1 MSPTVSAIG
10 MALNIEYE
18 RPPLGL
24 NLDAHQDTAGNWQ
37 IGDGLTSLPDGR
49 KVGPGMSLTPAEYAA
64 ASTQTLRKFEA
75 GVLRLVSKDVQLNQ
89 YQFDALVFLAWNIG
103 LAAFEDSSVL
113 RMVNAERWE
122 DAAYHFGEWVYATK
136 SNKFDAEG
144 RVIGEE
150 QYGPDGV
157 LLAEG
162 QVWKRAYRGLYRRH
176 LSEACLFLGLDW
188 RDACHEDA
196 IEMQVVHE
204 KQDYGW
210 RDSVEYK
217 TPWAD
222 VLRVARNHPLPAP
235 KMLGEKEAVMGKTL
249 VLPDNWDDMS
259 ADQQTAWLNNDQ
271 TAKLKAKSTA
281 AVIAPKK
288 AIIETPNLKPDA
300 KPKPL
305 EESKSANGLAKKKAG
320 EESLKAGGVIAGT
333 TAVTAAVREVT
344 GVAKEATKTA
354 TDATGFVMGFTLQQL
369 MLLGLIG
376 GLFLLTIGVYRWRVG
391 KYMLYEGRQEAEG
404 PKI

>member
-1 MSPTVSAIG
+1 

-75 GVLRLVSKDVQLNQ
+75 GVLRLVSKEVQLNQ

-122 DAAYHFGEWVYATK
+122 DAAYHFGDWIYATVQNDFNSDGTVRGTPK
-136 SNKFDAEG
+136 
-144 RVIGEE
+144 
-150 QYGPDGV
+150 YGPDGV
-157 LLAEG
+157 LLAKG
-162 QVWKRAYRGLYRRH
+162 KVWKRAYRGLYRRH
-176 LSEACLFLGLDW
+176 LSEACLSLGLDW
-188 RDACHEDA
+188 RDACDESV
-196 IEMQVVHE
+196 IELESVSE
-204 KQDYGW
+204 KTDYGW
-210 RDSVEYK
+210 RDRVTYK

-249 VLPDNWDDMS
+249 VLPENWDDMS
-259 ADQQTAWLNNDQ
+259 ADQQTAWLNKDQ
-271 TAKLKAKSTA
+271 TAKLKAKSNA
-281 AVIAPKK
+281 AVVVPKK
-288 AIIETPNLKPDA
+288 VVVTPNLDPA
-300 KPKPL
+300 KEPKAM
-305 EESKSANGLAKKKAG
+305 EESTTHRGLAKKTAG
-320 EESLKAGGVIAGT
+320 KEIAIAATGAGGVLGWAMPYANDIAKFAENKSPTFILGCFF
-333 TAVTAAVREVT
+333 ALAMMVAAYGVWRIISGGKIADYGREN
-344 GVAKEATKTA
+344 
-354 TDATGFVMGFTLQQL
+354 
-369 MLLGLIG
+369 
-376 GLFLLTIGVYRWRVG
+376 
-391 KYMLYEGRQEAEG
+391 AEG
-404 PKI
+404 PKV